1 MCFDIYKRYIK
12 ESSTFIIIFFLDI
25 LVFLRMMILILIS
38 LWKHIL
44 YIRIIMSLLKI
55 RENEEKKVESIIS
68 FESHFFKINIVSIF

>member
-12 ESSTFIIIFFLDI
+12 ESNTSSIIFFLDI
-25 LVFLRMMILILIS
+25 LVFLRMMIILIS

-68 FESHFFKINIVSIF
+68 FESHFFKINTVSIF

>member
-25 LVFLRMMILILIS
+25 LVFLRMMIILIS

-68 FESHFFKINIVSIF
+68 FESHFFKINTVSIF